1 MTTQFEIDCAVMA
14 GLAYQSTRDKI
25 NWFPA
30 PSGWQEFS
38 HVPNSTYPT
47 ILSFE
52 ASAFQNIATGEIVIS
67 YAGTDPASLS
77 DWITN
82 LSLGTGFS
90 ASQLEQAALY
100 YLQVKAA
107 NPPGTVIS
115 FTGHSLGGGLA
126 ALMGVF
132 FDEKAVT
139 FDQAPFAYAA
149 TLSIR
154 EDLINYLNDQ
164 GYTGT
169 ELAALAPELLS
180 FNPYEPAP
188 GRKAN
193 ITGYYV
199 QGEVLAVLQ
208 ANLNFQTL
216 GTQTP
221 LPQNSTGLGLTGSID
236 LHSQALLSA
245 FLQNDAF
252 RTITFKL
259 PELLK
264 MVFDEALY
272 ARDPGKLIKPERN
285 FLEHLVRHQA
295 GVTGAFA
302 ADAMLDRFTS
312 DLQKVAQDGG
322 FTLTNEHIT
331 RTLVA
336 FAMQKYY
343 EEPASGADHGQVL
356 FSDVSGGIR
365 FDRTD
370 VAANLSDAKGWNL
383 YFQNYLNSLPLA
395 EHQIVLQLLPTVTD
409 WFVQAGNV
417 SLNATADVKKA
428 FMLGGIGNDILTGGS
443 EADLLI
449 GNAGDDTLYGGLGA
463 DTLLGGVG
471 YDTYRLFANEG
482 LDTILD
488 TDGQGTVLLAGVQAQ
503 GKAGVSDSKDW
514 LQLAPGAWQDKQHGI
529 TYTLLTLAD
538 GSRDLYIA
546 ASGGS
551 ARIKGWQSGQLGIA
565 LDAGEPATPP
575 EISLT
580 LVGDLAPIDTNP
592 AAPGIQEGYDLLDN
606 VKVGT
611 TAAPDRDDT
620 LYDSDGNDLL
630 QGLGGNDTLLAIR
643 GGNDRLEGGDG
654 DDRLEGGAG
663 LDRLDGGTG
672 KDTLLGGDGDDHL
685 LGGAGEDSLQGGNDN
700 DWLEGGAERDSLYE
714 RYGLYKPPREAG
726 WKSAHASV

>member
-503 GKAGVSDSKDW
+503 GKAGVSDSKDCGRPGPR
-514 LQLAPGAWQDKQHGI
+514 QSGRIGQQGLAATRPRRLAGQAAWHHLHPPHPGRWQPGSLHRRQRRQCAHQR
-529 TYTLLTLAD
+529 LAERPT
-538 GSRDLYIA
+538 GYRPRRRRARHPSRNLA
-546 ASGGS
+546 HPRWRPRPHRHEPGRPRHPGRLRPPRQRQGRHHRRPRPGRHPLRQRRQRPASG
-551 ARIKGWQSGQLGIA
+551 
-565 LDAGEPATPP
+565 
-575 EISLT
+575 
-580 LVGDLAPIDTNP
+580 
-592 AAPGIQEGYDLLDN
+592 PGRQ
-606 VKVGT
+606 
-611 TAAPDRDDT
+611 
-620 LYDSDGNDLL
+620 
-630 QGLGGNDTLLAIR
+630 
-643 GGNDRLEGGDG
+643 
-654 DDRLEGGAG
+654 
-663 LDRLDGGTG
+663 
-672 KDTLLGGDGDDHL
+672 
-685 LGGAGEDSLQGGNDN
+685 
-700 DWLEGGAERDSLYE
+700 
-714 RYGLYKPPREAG
+714 
-726 WKSAHASV
+726 